1 MVLLFLLKIKIACII
16 KCLWHRLKIMQNRR
30 KGNMGAE
37 IKKWQSR
44 ECQKFSNISWI
55 SSSDNILHW
64 CSRMAYTRRHM
75 ERTGGRCVVTM
86 QVRG

>member
-1 MVLLFLLKIKIACII
+1 
-16 KCLWHRLKIMQNRR
+16 
-30 KGNMGAE
+30 MGAE

-75 ERTGGRCVVTM
+75 ERTVGRCVVTM